1 MRPLGGGRLEIDAFG
16 RRRGS
21 TGPVSNR
28 LAPEVQRYLDGV
40 AAEHR
45 PMWDRID
52 RIVRGLHPDVE
63 LCITY
68 DMPTFVV
75 GEHRLP
81 VGVWKHGLSLY
92 GLNESNDAG
101 FIARH
106 PELSSGRG
114 TVRLPTTRADDF
126 SDEELTAT
134 LAAAFG
140 A

>member
-1 MRPLGGGRLEIDAFG
+1 MSDPLPPD
-16 RRRGS
+16 
-21 TGPVSNR
+21 
-28 LAPEVQRYLDGV
+28 VQTYLDGV
-40 AAEHR
+40 AAQHR
-45 PMWDRID
+45 PMWDRIE
-52 RIVRGLHPDVE
+52 RIVRVLHPDVE

-92 GLNESNDAG
+92 GLDESNDSG
-101 FIARH
+101 FITRH

-114 TVRLPTTRADDF
+114 TVKLPTKRADDF

-134 LAAAFG
+134 LAAVFG
-140 A
+140 L

>member
-1 MRPLGGGRLEIDAFG
+1 MAALLV
-16 RRRGS
+16 S
-21 TGPVSNR
+21 MSNR
-28 LAPEVQRYLDGV
+28 LPPDVQAYLDLV

-45 PMWDRID
+45 PMWDRIE
-52 RIVRGLHPDVE
+52 RIIRALHPDVE

-92 GLNESNDAG
+92 GLHESNDAG

-106 PELSSGRG
+106 PELASGRG
-114 TVRLPTTRADDF
+114 TVKLPTTRADTF

-134 LAAAFG
+134 LAAVFA